1 MGVEEIVSWLG
12 QRHLARHGG
21 LFATDCSAGGGR
33 ERKMPRSKRT
43 LSLLSLAAFV
53 ALTLAAAPS
62 FAVVGGITDLTEFS
76 DPASQY
82 YGMNWSYVYKPY
94 NGSSV
99 AIGYFTLLTA
109 DHYLNNKVG
118 DTFWINGDN
127 WRVSSVETPNED
139 YQPTPDLRVL
149 HLENLTN
156 QYRPLPGF
164 YDLYT
169 GTFST
174 ASSFVI
180 VGLGNTGVTYDT
192 YYTNTSGTSGVR
204 RWGTN
209 RFDKLVWKEYTTHN
223 TRCFKMRYS
232 KIDDA
237 NTVHESGVG
246 SGDSG
251 GGVFV
256 KDGDTWKLAGINL
269 YRDYYPGS
277 TDWYRDFYAASIPYY
292 ASKLYD
298 ILQYDLLPGDADL
311 DGNVDSYD
319 YITLK
324 ANFGRTE
331 ATWSQGDFNS
341 DGLVGY
347 EDFIALTTNFG
358 YKSTPHPIM
367 TPPSDGYISTGS
379 MAMPEPGSAILLVL
393 GAAALLRRRQG
404 YGGQVRRRGGE
415 SKRRNQ

>member
-1 MGVEEIVSWLG
+1 MSRLG
-12 QRHLARHGG
+12 QRLLARHGG
-21 LFATDCSAGGGR
+21 LFATDCSAGGGK

-43 LSLLSLAAFV
+43 LSLLSLVAFV

-62 FAVVGGITDLTEFS
+62 LAVVTYDPNHPTNPGTDTSPFTTPGN
-76 DPASQY
+76 DY
-82 YGMNWSYVYKPY
+82 YGMNWDYVYKPKG
-94 NGSSV
+94 GSSV

-109 DHYLNNKVG
+109 DHYSINKVG

-127 WRVSSVETPNED
+127 WLVSSVETPNEVG
-139 YQPTPDLRVL
+139 QPTPDLRVL

-169 GTFST
+169 GMFST

-180 VGLGNTGVTYDT
+180 VGLGDTGETYDT
-192 YYTNTSGTSGVR
+192 YYTDTSGTSGVR

-209 RFDKLVWKEYTTHN
+209 RFDKLSWKEDTTHN

-246 SGDSG
+246 WLDSG

-256 KDGDTWKLAGINL
+256 KDITTNTWKLAGINL
-269 YRDYYPGS
+269 YRDYYPGY
-277 TDWYRDFYAASIPYY
+277 TDRYRDFYAASIPNY
-292 ASKLYD
+292 ASKLYN

-367 TPPSDGYISTGS
+367 TPPSDDISTGS

-393 GAAALLRRRQG
+393 GAAALLRRR
-404 YGGQVRRRGGE
+404 GGE